1 MRTFFLMLLIGACVE
16 VYTHIVNSTHIRLTD
31 VWANQHIRALRSHNL
46 IGKQRED
53 AINGIQDAYVTQY
66 QPGNRYRA

>member
-1 MRTFFLMLLIGACVE
+1 MRTFFLRLLIGACVE
-16 VYTHIVNSTHIRLTD
+16 VYTHIRLTD
-31 VWANQHIRALRSHNL
+31 EWANQHIRALRSHNL